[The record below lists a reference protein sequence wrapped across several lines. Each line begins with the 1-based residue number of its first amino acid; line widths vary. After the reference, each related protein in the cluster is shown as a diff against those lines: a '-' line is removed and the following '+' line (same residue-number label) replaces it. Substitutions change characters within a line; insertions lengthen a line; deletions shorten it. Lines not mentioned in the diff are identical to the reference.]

1 MSLLSNNLTAQRE
14 SLGLT
19 VPAVHQELNRRGV
32 PVAFSTVAGWFNGNR
47 GIRNM
52 DHLKAL
58 CDVLKTDMDSMTKGE
73 IELSEESLEIQLV
86 REVRHLSPSQQ
97 EMIVALAR
105 SMRSK

>member
-1 MSLLSNNLTAQRE
+1 
-14 SLGLT
+14 
-19 VPAVHQELNRRGV
+19 
-32 PVAFSTVAGWFNGNR
+32 
-47 GIRNM
+47 M